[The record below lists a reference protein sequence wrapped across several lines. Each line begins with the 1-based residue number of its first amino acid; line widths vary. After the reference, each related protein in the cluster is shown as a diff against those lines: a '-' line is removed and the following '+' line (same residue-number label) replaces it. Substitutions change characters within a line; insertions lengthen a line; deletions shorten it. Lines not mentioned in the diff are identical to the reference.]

1 MTAYVDSSA
10 LLKLYLDEPETP
22 VARNLLIGERLTTG
36 RHTYVEV
43 RRNLARALDGSDLG
57 EARRRFESDW
67 QQLDVV
73 DIGQGVGDVAATL
86 AERTGARTLD
96 ALHLG
101 AAESVGTSEAFIT
114 FDRRL
119 AAAARSLGWTVLGA
133 E

>member
-22 VARNLLIGERLTTG
+22 IAQRILAGQRWATG

-43 RRNLARALDGSDLG
+43 RRNLARALDGPDLDK
-57 EARRRFESDW
+57 ARRSFARDW
-67 QQLDVV
+67 EQVDVV
-73 DIGQGVGDVAATL
+73 DIGAHVGEVAAAM
-86 AERTGARTLD
+86 AERTGLSTLD

-101 AAESVGTSEAFIT
+101 AAEAVGGSRPFLT

-119 AAAARSLGWTVLGA
+119 AEAARSIGWTVVGA

>member
-1 MTAYVDSSA
+1 MTLYVHSSA

-22 VARNLLIGERLTTG
+22 TARAVLGAQQLLTG

-43 RRNLARALDGSDLG
+43 RRNLARILDGDSLD
-57 EARRRFESDW
+57 EARRRFASDW
-67 QQLDVV
+67 QQVDVV
-73 DIGQGVGDVAATL
+73 DIGARLGEVAAEL
-86 AERTGARTLD
+86 GERTGLRTLD

-101 AAESVGTSEAFIT
+101 AAESVGSSDAFVT

-119 AAAARSLGWTVLGA
+119 AAAARSLGWTVFGA

>member
-1 MTAYVDSSA
+1 MTTYVDSSA

-22 VARNLLIGERLTTG
+22 MAQRLLAANNLTTG

-43 RRNLARALDGSDLG
+43 RRNLARVLEGVDL
-57 EARRRFESDW
+57 ESARRRFTTDW
-67 QQLDVV
+67 EQVDVV
-73 DIGQGVGDVAATL
+73 DIGVHVGEAAATL
-86 AERTGARTLD
+86 ADRTGLKTLD

-101 AAESVGTSEAFIT
+101 AAESVGGSNAFVT

-119 AAAARSLGWTVLGA
+119 AAAARLLGWTVLGA